1 MSQVRGFYDTY
12 HGHELQ
18 HLDAVHAAVRQ
29 PAGGV
34 GERAVVFLAGDSS
47 LDNKYWFRDNAPATN
62 GYEEILDPPVSRQDI
77 AYWLNKH
84 IADRGLGP
92 GLAALNCS
100 IEEST
105 LNQRACGALRDQDR
119 FLKEHVRAGDTV
131 VVSVGGNDIA
141 LAPAPCTIVNMLALS
156 WCIPKACI
164 TNGCSLACPC
174 DDCCCGCGFGC
185 ASTGLACPPC
195 LGYFVHLFY
204 TRLASYLRNLTA
216 KTRPK
221 RIVVCMIYFPDEQA
235 TGSWADATL
244 AALGYNRDPSHLQ
257 AIIQK
262 VFHIA
267 VSSIKI
273 PGCEVVP
280 HPLFEALDGKHTE
293 DYSQRV
299 EPSARGGKKM
309 AAAILDVVLKAEG
322 AGGPPALSSE
332 TMTRPYQAEDGAMER
347 TPGTASTAEVAVAGV
362 DDLNAPLRKRVK

>member
-62 GYEEILDPPVSRQDI
+62 GYEAILDPPVSRQDI

-141 LAPAPCTIVNMLALS
+141 LAPAPYRKSIHYATKVRV
-156 WCIPKACI
+156 
-164 TNGCSLACPC
+164 
-174 DDCCCGCGFGC
+174 
-185 ASTGLACPPC
+185 C
-195 LGYFVHLFY
+195 LGAGSCPQTAPHL
-204 TRLASYLRNLTA
+204 
-216 KTRPK
+216 
-221 RIVVCMIYFPDEQA
+221 
-235 TGSWADATL
+235 
-244 AALGYNRDPSHLQ
+244 
-257 AIIQK
+257 
-262 VFHIA
+262 
-267 VSSIKI
+267 
-273 PGCEVVP
+273 
-280 HPLFEALDGKHTE
+280 
-293 DYSQRV
+293 
-299 EPSARGGKKM
+299 
-309 AAAILDVVLKAEG
+309 
-322 AGGPPALSSE
+322 
-332 TMTRPYQAEDGAMER
+332 
-347 TPGTASTAEVAVAGV
+347 TASTVIPRIMSALVEVPSTTLAQVPTAAAPQIAWARQQ
-362 DDLNAPLRKRVK
+362 APLPAREVTQVISPATMAATAAMAISMASSLVRWLSLTR